1 MYGQVKAGEVQ
12 RVQAVTP
19 SLKSEAG
26 AGLRAEEDG
35 FALEHFDGEEERSGR
50 VNARGEENEG
60 DVIPMIGASNELLAE
75 KAGTED
81 RNEGEFGSELDTRK
95 HGGDGRDDDH
105 KH

>member
-1 MYGQVKAGEVQ
+1 MIRPEKRWPTHDKTEQ
-12 RVQAVTP
+12 
-19 SLKSEAG
+19 SLLKSLG
-26 AGLRAEEDG
+26 AEEDG

-81 RNEGEFGSELDTRK
+81 RNEGKFGSELDTRK